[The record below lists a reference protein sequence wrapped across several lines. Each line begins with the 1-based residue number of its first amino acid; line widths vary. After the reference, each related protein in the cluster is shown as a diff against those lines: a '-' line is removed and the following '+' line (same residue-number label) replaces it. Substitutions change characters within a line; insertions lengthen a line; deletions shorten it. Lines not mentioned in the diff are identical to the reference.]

1 MSAESGGRRQCLGLL
16 FIWPST
22 PSDIWTNNHAC
33 KNAAAYG
40 LMSDFSRLFRK
51 ARKTAAVSSA
61 PPEELAPS
69 SSVWRRAP
77 TPFALLSRNR
87 NYRYCWTGQI
97 VSEVGDHFNNVAV
110 LSLAIEATHSGAVI
124 AALML
129 SRAIPA
135 VLAGPLAGVA
145 LDRFD
150 RKRIMI
156 ASDLVRGV
164 IALGFILAI
173 GYKRSWLLYLL
184 SALLM
189 LASPFFTSGRSAIL
203 PSIATDEELHTA
215 NSLTQTTSWLTLAV
229 GAFFGGT
236 SVAKFGYPLAFVFN
250 SLSFFVSA
258 FCIWNL
264 RSVQGHF
271 RAEHRSLNET
281 KVARPWKEYRE
292 GLAYMASSPLILGI
306 GLIAVGWA
314 SGGGAAQVL
323 FTLFSEIVFHRGAQ
337 GLGALWGTAGIGLLI
352 GGALGNY
359 LGKRISFEQYKKTVF
374 FCYLLHGAAYILFSQ
389 MQLWGWA
396 LFFMGLSR
404 AAVAVSSVLN
414 WSNLLRHVEDR
425 FRGRVFSTI
434 ETMNWST
441 MMLSML
447 AAGSASQW
455 FSIRAIGAV
464 SGALSSSTAIF
475 WGWANWTGR
484 LPEPSLAE
492 GEQAVEIHGDP
503 TA

>member
-1 MSAESGGRRQCLGLL
+1 
-16 FIWPST
+16 
-22 PSDIWTNNHAC
+22 
-33 KNAAAYG
+33 
-40 LMSDFSRLFRK
+40 MSDFTRL
-51 ARKTAAVSSA
+51 
-61 PPEELAPS
+61 LAH
-69 SSVWRRAP
+69 
-77 TPFALLSRNR
+77 NR
-87 NYRYCWTGQI
+87 NYRYTWVGQI

-110 LSLAIEATHSGAVI
+110 LSLAIISTHSGAVVAGI
-124 AALML
+124 ML

-135 VLAGPLAGVA
+135 VLAGPLAGVL

-156 ASDLVRGV
+156 ASDLTRGV

-173 GYKRSWLLYLL
+173 GYKQTWLLYLL

-215 NSLTQTTSWLTLAV
+215 NSLTQTTGWMTLAV

-236 SVAKFGYPLAFVFN
+236 TVAAFGYQLAFVFN

-258 FCIWNL
+258 FCISQL
-264 RSVQGHF
+264 ISVRGHF

-281 KVARPWKEYRE
+281 QVARPWREYRE
-292 GLAYMASSPLILGI
+292 GLAYMVASPLILGI

-323 FTLFSEIVFHRGAQ
+323 FTLFSEVLFKRGAQ
-337 GLGALWGTAGIGLLI
+337 GLGELWGVAGVGLLI
-352 GGALGNY
+352 GGVVGNR
-359 LGKRISFEQYKKTVF
+359 LGKTIDFEAYKRTVF
-374 FCYLLHGAAYILFSQ
+374 FCYLLHGGAYIVFSE
-389 MQLWGWA
+389 MRHWGWA

-404 AAVAVSSVLN
+404 AAVAVSAVLN
-414 WSNLLRHVEDR
+414 WSQLLRHVDDR

-441 MMLSML
+441 MLLSML
-447 AAGSASQW
+447 AAGTASQHY
-455 FSIRAIGAV
+455 SIRSIGLV
-464 SGALSSSTAIF
+464 SGLLSSSTAIF
-475 WGWANWTGR
+475 WGLAHWSGK
-484 LPEPSLAE
+484 LPEPAVTADE
-492 GEQAVEIHGDP
+492 NAVEIHGDP
-503 TA
+503 TT